1 MRLKTAILFLNLC
14 LFNFLQAQIPKPDDA
29 PLPLSPEESKK
40 HFKLTEG
47 FRIDLIAS
55 EPLIKDPSCIA
66 WDSRGQLFV
75 TEIHGY
81 NLEGHLD
88 VTELNKTG
96 KLDKSIRRIR
106 VGPELK
112 AKAQEGQTGSLKLLI
127 DNDKDGKINL

>member
-1 MRLKTAILFLNLC
+1 M
-14 LFNFLQAQIPKPDDA
+14 
-29 PLPLSPEESKK
+29 
-40 HFKLTEG
+40 
-47 FRIDLIAS
+47 
-55 EPLIKDPSCIA
+55 
-66 WDSRGQLFV
+66 

-127 DNDKDGKINL
+127 DNDEDGRICLLYTSPSPRD